1 MKKLFICS
9 GLGMMFFMLAGCTT
23 NYVMTTKNGQTIVTQ
38 GKPQLDKETGMTSYT
53 DQEGNQREINSNDVA
68 QLIKVSIGRDAV
80 LAATRIKPGRPGAAG
95 EGECYV
101 AASSFNTTLSVE
113 SAVTGAVRWISA
125 TRRRTPN
132 QPATSRMAISGNEAI
147 V

>member
-1 MKKLFICS
+1 MKQQTNRNRRWV
-9 GLGMMFFMLAGCTT
+9 LASRPHGA
-23 NYVMTTKNGQTIVTQ
+23 
-38 GKPQLDKETGMTSYT
+38 PQMDNFRLEED
-53 DQEGNQREINSNDVA
+53 DVA
-68 QLIKVSIGRDAV
+68 TLSIGRDAV

-132 QPATSRMAISGNEAI
+132 QPATSRIAISGNEAI

>member
-53 DQEGNQREINSNDVA
+53 DQEG
-68 QLIKVSIGRDAV
+68 
-80 LAATRIKPGRPGAAG
+80 
-95 EGECYV
+95 
-101 AASSFNTTLSVE
+101 
-113 SAVTGAVRWISA
+113 
-125 TRRRTPN
+125 
-132 QPATSRMAISGNEAI
+132 
-147 V
+147 